1 VVLVWAKVAL
11 EIKHTAGQPC
21 LTMLFDYI
29 SEQGTAPALWIVEVP
44 SAMCE
49 GDTEYFRGRRL
60 LERLESGEC
69 IEKSQIST

>member
-49 GDTEYFRGRRL
+49 GDQSTFADDVCWRDWRV
-60 LERLESGEC
+60 ESA
-69 IEKSQIST
+69 